1 MSRIT
6 LNIGGV
12 PEHFNL
18 PWHLCIEE
26 GKFDALGVE
35 VNWTD
40 YPGGTGAMTRE
51 LRHGSLDVALVLTEG
66 MIADIC
72 LGNKSKIVC
81 FYTDTPL
88 IWGVHTT
95 AYSKFEVVKDVIPPI
110 FAISR
115 WGSGSHLMA
124 YVFAKNQGWNPKT
137 DISFKVVSNL
147 DGARESL
154 GNKTSNLFMWERF
167 TTKPFV
173 DSGELKHLTNQ
184 ATPWP
189 CFVVAARNKVLR
201 DYQDTLNQV
210 IQVVL
215 NRAQELKQDAA
226 AAKLIATRYQLDEH
240 DVNTWLSAT
249 EWAHTID
256 TKADV
261 VEDCLNTLEE
271 LEIVKNPLPVEG
283 IIAY

>member
-1 MSRIT
+1 MSSLV

-18 PWHLCIEE
+18 PWHLCMEE
-26 GKFDALGVE
+26 GRFDSIGVK

-40 YPGGTGAMTRE
+40 FPGGTGAMTRE

-81 FYTDTPL
+81 FYTDSPL

-95 AYSKFEVVKDVIPPI
+95 AYNKFEVVKDVIPPI

-137 DISFKVVSNL
+137 AISFKVVSNL

-201 DYQDTLNQV
+201 DHQDKLNEV
-210 IQVVL
+210 IQIVL
-215 NRAQELKQDAA
+215 DRAQALKQDPQATQIIA
-226 AAKLIATRYQLDEH
+226 ERYKLKQE
-240 DVNTWLSAT
+240 DVAIWLNST
-249 EWAHTID
+249 EWAKSMD
-256 TKADV
+256 TKNDI
-261 VEDCLNTLEE
+261 VEECLNTLEE
-271 LEIVKNPLPVEG
+271 LEIVKNPLPLDK

>member
-1 MSRIT
+1 MSSLV

-18 PWHLCIEE
+18 PWHLCMEE
-26 GKFDALGVE
+26 GRFDSIGVK

-40 YPGGTGAMTRE
+40 FPGGTGAMTRE

-72 LGNKSKIVC
+72 LGNKSKIVS
-81 FYTDTPL
+81 FYTDSPL

-95 AYSKFEVVKDVIPPI
+95 AYNKFEVVKDVIPPI

-137 DISFKVVSNL
+137 AISFKVVSNL

-201 DYQDTLNQV
+201 DHQDKLNQV
-210 IQVVL
+210 IQIVL
-215 NRAQELKQDAA
+215 DRAQALKQDPQATQIIA
-226 AAKLIATRYQLDEH
+226 ERYKLKQEDVAIWLD
-240 DVNTWLSAT
+240 ST
-249 EWAHTID
+249 EWAKSMD
-256 TKADV
+256 TKNDI
-261 VEDCLNTLEE
+261 VEECLNTLEE
-271 LEIVKNPLPVEG
+271 LEIVKNPLPLDK